1 MEQELRAI
9 LLAASSITDVVG
21 NRINWGSIPQ
31 GQPYPS
37 VAMHVIDEVTESTMT
52 GPDGLFQGRVQIDCY
67 ALTYSQSK
75 ILARA
80 IIAVLDGYRGG
91 VFSGIFLASARDSR
105 ESGTNEAD
113 RPFRVS
119 LDFATNRRLLNE

>member
-9 LLAASSITDVVG
+9 LLAASSVTDVVV

>member
-1 MEQELRAI
+1 MEEQLRAI
-9 LLAASSITDVVG
+9 LLAASSVTDIVG

-31 GQPYPS
+31 GQNYPS
-37 VAMHVIDEVTESTMT
+37 VAMHVIDEISESTMT

-67 ALTYSQSK
+67 ALTYGQSK
-75 ILARA
+75 VLARA
-80 IIAVLDGYRGG
+80 IIATLDGFRGG
-91 VFSGIFLASARDSR
+91 IFSGIFLASARDSR

-119 LDFATNRRLLNE
+119 LDFATNRRVSNE